1 MPWTPWTDACWTAGS
16 CASRWL
22 AMAGPLRPSVEE
34 AAAVADGMAEDA
46 NEVAPVTVTVV
57 VVPARQ
63 IVPAADP
70 VGLTPD
76 HDHALGTG
84 PARAANHP
92 AARTPDPAAPWLG
105 TRITKASPHHGLL
118 PPSIAES

>member
-1 MPWTPWTDACWTAGS
+1 
-16 CASRWL
+16 
-22 AMAGPLRPSVEE
+22 MAGPLRPSVEE

-118 PPSIAES
+118 PLNCRKLGPEIDPAKMNAAKTLL